1 MTELP
6 PVTGAWRPGDDPGRR
21 QFVTFDEGL
30 KLEAGGR
37 LEAVTVA
44 YETWGELAPDASNAV
59 LVLHALSLDSHAAGP
74 AGPGHGDVGWW
85 DGTVGPGCAIDTDR
99 FFVVCPNVLGGC
111 QGTTGPSSDAADGR
125 PYGSRF
131 PVTTIRDQ
139 VGAGGRAGRC
149 ARHRPLVRGRG
160 RVDGRHARARVGRR
174 PPRPRRSAR
183 VVISVG
189 AQATAEEIALCHV
202 QMRAIRADP
211 KWRGGDYYDAEPGD
225 GPHEGLAIARGIG
238 HISYRTEL
246 ELAARFG
253 RDHQPGEEPFVGGRY
268 AVESYIDYHG
278 DKLVRRFDANTYL
291 VLSEAMN
298 HHDVGRDRGG
308 IAAALAT
315 ITADVTIVGHVVR
328 LALPGAAPAGAR
340 RAHPHVVGGRDRA
353 DHLRPRRLP
362 RRDRTP
368 RPHHPPR
375 PRLTP
380 PNISRLAVHMRTR
393 TFEMLAQGGVAVE
406 TASRAWWRSATRSS
420 VVSMPTDRRTSA
432 GSTASGEST
441 AEAWVMR
448 AGCSMSDSTPP
459 SDSASVNS
467 RVRGDELERGLLA
480 ARHEEAHHAAEV
492 AHLPP
497 RDRRGRGAPGC
508 PG

>member
-1 MTELP
+1 MSVSEP
-6 PVTGAWRPGDDPGRR
+6 FPVTGAWRPGDEPGRR
-21 QFVTFDEGL
+21 QFAHFADGL
-30 KLEAGGR
+30 KLEAGGA
-37 LEAVTVA
+37 LETATVA
-44 YETWGELAPDASNAV
+44 YETWGERAPDDANAI

-111 QGTTGPSSDAADGR
+111 QGTTGPSSDAPDGR

-139 VGAGGRAGRC
+139 VALEVALADQLGIDRWYAVIGGSMGGMRVLEWAVGQRDRVERA
-149 ARHRPLVRGRG
+149 VI
-160 RVDGRHARARVGRR
+160 
-174 PPRPRRSAR
+174 
-183 VVISVG
+183 ISVG

-225 GPHEGLAIARGIG
+225 GPHEGLAVARGIG

-268 AVESYIDYHG
+268 AVESYVDYQG

-315 ITADVTIVGHVVR
+315 VTADVTIAGMSSDWLYPVR
-328 LALPGAAPAGAR
+328 LQQELGELIPTSSAVEIVQTISGHDGFLVETELLGRIIR
-340 RAHPHVVGGRDRA
+340 RA
-353 DHLRPRRLP
+353 
-362 RRDRTP
+362 
-368 RPHHPPR
+368 
-375 PRLTP
+375 
-380 PNISRLAVHMRTR
+380 LA
-393 TFEMLAQGGVAVE
+393 
-406 TASRAWWRSATRSS
+406 
-420 VVSMPTDRRTSA
+420 
-432 GSTASGEST
+432 
-441 AEAWVMR
+441 
-448 AGCSMSDSTPP
+448 
-459 SDSASVNS
+459 
-467 RVRGDELERGLLA
+467 
-480 ARHEEAHHAAEV
+480 
-492 AHLPP
+492 
-497 RDRRGRGAPGC
+497 
-508 PG
+508 